1 MKHDIAAMFDRWIS
15 GKVPEGED
23 PYDGL
28 TAERILLICNK
39 NARKRAAAL
48 GDRHE

>member
-1 MKHDIAAMFDRWIS
+1 MSKKIDIAAMFDRWIS

-28 TAERILLICNK
+28 TAERMILICAK
-39 NARKRAAAL
+39 NARERA